1 MYSRTLAALPI
12 LAALLVVAGSS
23 VQAQKSSDMPAEDAP
38 VMSVYSP
45 FAHLIDAFAP
55 AKKQAAVPWICPSL
69 GYYDPAGNNITFT
82 ESVPTSKF
90 AIRVTPP
97 SLPAAAPCT
106 VWTVHVDFELLNA
119 GITEKDTIQFFVREV
134 SAPYTQIFTTYYLAR
149 GGDNFGE
156 FEIDP
161 PVVPPYNIRAI
172 ISTKRSLYVGYYV
185 RGYSSHSVAW
195 RFKGP
200 SIYSNPIRS
209 VAFLSSTSVTDASNV
224 VGQSVD
230 WNAVVRLCCQ
240 YPPPVEL
247 SLLTGSEQDGKV
259 SLAWK
264 TESETNNF
272 GFEVQ
277 RAFSGTG
284 PWETRGM
291 VPGNGNS
298 SMARWYSYSDAVPA
312 GMEPLQNQDAVWY
325 RLVQIDYDGTRNES
339 HAVRVALGETPALIS
354 ALSEVFPNPLS
365 ASSAA
370 PAVIRYRLASEE
382 AVRLSVVDALGR
394 DVAVPI
400 DRVQPAGQYETTW
413 YPSQS
418 SVPLQTGAYFIRM
431 QAGATSSVRKIMVV
445 R

>member
-1 MYSRTLAALPI
+1 MHSRIFAIIPMLAAF
-12 LAALLVVAGSS
+12 LAVAGTPLR
-23 VQAQKSSDMPAEDAP
+23 AQMQPDMPAEDAP

-45 FAHLIDAFAP
+45 FAHLVDAFVP
-55 AKKQAAVPWICPSL
+55 AKKQAAVPWVCPAL
-69 GYYDPAGNNITFT
+69 GYYDPAGNNISFT

-106 VWTVHVDFELLNA
+106 VWTVHVDFELLNSS
-119 GITEKDTIQFFVREV
+119 ITEKDTIQFFVREV

-161 PVVPPYNIRAI
+161 PAVPPYNIRAI
-172 ISTKRSLYVGYYV
+172 ITTKRSMYVGYSV
-185 RGYSSHSVAW
+185 RGYTSHSVTW

-230 WNAVVRLCCQ
+230 WNAFVRLCCQ

-259 SLAWK
+259 SLTWK

-284 PWETRGM
+284 PWETRG
-291 VPGNGNS
+291 VVLGSGTTS
-298 SMARWYSYSDAVPA
+298 SARWYTYADAAPLGA
-312 GMEPLQNQDAVWY
+312 GTQLLPEAVWY

-339 HAVRVALGETPALIS
+339 HAVRVALGDAPALVS
-354 ALSEVFPNPLS
+354 TLAGVFPNPLS
-365 ASSAA
+365 ASAAA
-370 PAVIRYRLASEE
+370 PAVIRYRLAAEE

-394 DVAVPI
+394 DVAVPV

-413 YPSQS
+413 YPAQS
-418 SVPLQTGAYFIRM
+418 GVPLQTGAYFLRL
-431 QAGATSSVRKIMVV
+431 QAGASSSVRKIMVV